1 MICTR
6 HQLPACQNGW
16 PGLGGDVSMT
26 RALRALLPCLAAVLL
41 VAVERGATA
50 AARRAPVG
58 EVFFP
63 P

>member
-1 MICTR
+1 
-6 HQLPACQNGW
+6 
-16 PGLGGDVSMT
+16 MT

-58 EVFFP
+58 EVVFP